1 MEACVV
7 NRQPQTALAVFDDM
21 LEQVVESDTV
31 SLTLTLTLSLTL
43 TLTLTLPELYPYPY
57 P

>member
-21 LEQVVESDTV
+21 LEQGVESDTV